1 MCVRRYLGFVL
12 LVWFPGALHAQ
23 SATQPC
29 HAPRLSGGY
38 LVPEQN
44 TYPNGTKLT
53 YACDNGHKPAVEGW
67 WATSTCLDGTWSH
80 EPQCIDEKACMPPTI
95 LNAMYTVNTN
105 GWYEER
111 DKIWITC
118 NEGYEHKDWDATAE
132 CVNGTWSSV
141 PICEKSIHACGEL
154 PKIPHAVIIDKEYQ
168 EVFPG
173 DTVVQYECED
183 GYTVE
188 GADTK
193 KFIYCIAG
201 NWIEGPTCNRVTG
214 PGAGQGGT
222 AEVETA
228 GPSAGSGTQPEVDD
242 SRGTGHGGST
252 GGGTGGGHSTSTGT
266 GTQPEVDDTRG
277 TGQGGS
283 TGGGRGGGH
292 STSTGT
298 GTPAGGGR
306 GTRPGTGHGGSGVG
320 GAGGGSTTSTGSGT
334 QPAGSRPGTGDGGS
348 AGGGHTTS
356 TGSGTQPVGGG
367 SRPGTGDGGSAG
379 GGHTTSTGSG
389 TQPVGGG
396 SRPDTGDGGSAGRG
410 HTTSTGRGTPPV
422 GGGSSGSSGLNEME
436 TEHQITT
443 IRNCGNHPV
452 VPNGDVV
459 GNSQRFLRYQ
469 CAQFYKRVGPEDV
482 VCYSDGTW
490 SEVPTCRA
498 AFCSVNTDE
507 YPQLIPGGVKYIKD
521 GETVR
526 LECVHLDHWW
536 TTHYSVGRCTFGR
549 LSLSRCC
556 DWLDLKRNKC

>member
-1 MCVRRYLGFVL
+1 MYVGRYLGFVL

-23 SATQPC
+23 SANVPC
-29 HAPRLSGGY
+29 RAPRLNGGY
-38 LVPEQN
+38 LVPEQD
-44 TYPNGTKLT
+44 TYPHETNLA
-53 YACDNGHKPAVEGW
+53 YACDNGRKPAVEGW
-67 WATSTCLDGTWSH
+67 WATTTCLNGTWSH

-95 LNAMYTVNTN
+95 PNGIYTVNTN

-118 NEGYEHKDWDATAE
+118 NEGYKHKNRDATAE
-132 CVNGTWSSV
+132 CVNGTWTSV
-141 PICEKSIHACGEL
+141 PICEKSIHACGE
-154 PKIPHAVIIDKEYQ
+154 PPQIPHAIIIDQEYQ

-173 DTVVQYECED
+173 DTEVQYECED

-193 KFIYCIAG
+193 KSIYCIAG
-201 NWIEGPTCNRVTG
+201 NWTEGPKC
-214 PGAGQGGT
+214 
-222 AEVETA
+222 
-228 GPSAGSGTQPEVDD
+228 
-242 SRGTGHGGST
+242 ST
-252 GGGTGGGHSTSTGT
+252 
-266 GTQPEVDDTRG
+266 
-277 TGQGGS
+277 
-283 TGGGRGGGH
+283 
-292 STSTGT
+292 
-298 GTPAGGGR
+298 

-367 SRPGTGDGGSAG
+367 S
-379 GGHTTSTGSG
+379 
-389 TQPVGGG
+389 
-396 SRPDTGDGGSAGRG
+396 
-410 HTTSTGRGTPPV
+410 
-422 GGGSSGSSGLNEME
+422 SSSSGLNEME

-443 IRNCGNHPV
+443 IRNCGNQPV

-459 GNSQRFLRYQ
+459 GNNLRFLRYQ
-469 CAQFYKRVGPEDV
+469 CANFYKRVGPEDV

-498 AFCSVNTDE
+498 AFCSVNTDG

-526 LECVHLDHWW
+526 LQCVELDHWW
-536 TTHYSVGRCTFGR
+536 TQHYSVVRCTFGT

-556 DWLDLKRNKC
+556 GWFDLKRNIC

>member
-1 MCVRRYLGFVL
+1 MYVGRYLGFVL

-23 SATQPC
+23 SANVPC
-29 HAPRLSGGY
+29 RAPRLNGGY
-38 LVPEQN
+38 LVPEQD
-44 TYPNGTKLT
+44 TYPHGTKLT
-53 YACDNGHKPAVEGW
+53 YACDNGRKPAVEGW
-67 WATSTCLDGTWSH
+67 WATSTCLNGTWSH

-95 LNAMYTVNTN
+95 PNAIYTENTN

-118 NEGYEHKDWDATAE
+118 NEGYEHKNRDATAE

-141 PICEKSIHACGEL
+141 PICEKSIHACGD
-154 PKIPHAVIIDKEYQ
+154 PPQIPHAIIIDQEYQ

-173 DTVVQYECED
+173 DTEVQYECED

-188 GADTK
+188 GAEK
-193 KFIYCIAG
+193 SIYCIAG
-201 NWIEGPTCNRVTG
+201 NWTEGPKC
-214 PGAGQGGT
+214 
-222 AEVETA
+222 
-228 GPSAGSGTQPEVDD
+228 S
-242 SRGTGHGGST
+242 
-252 GGGTGGGHSTSTGT
+252 
-266 GTQPEVDDTRG
+266 
-277 TGQGGS
+277 
-283 TGGGRGGGH
+283 
-292 STSTGT
+292 
-298 GTPAGGGR
+298 R